1 MEYRETWGIALSR
14 IADFFSAQ
22 EDSQS
27 GDGRHFLV
35 GGAAVTL
42 TALPEN
48 MLARYALPRTEVVI
62 SGSEEAAGEVHR
74 RFFMRF
80 LSAGG

>member
-42 TALPEN
+42 TALPE
-48 MLARYALPRTEVVI
+48 TK
-62 SGSEEAAGEVHR
+62 
-74 RFFMRF
+74 
-80 LSAGG
+80 